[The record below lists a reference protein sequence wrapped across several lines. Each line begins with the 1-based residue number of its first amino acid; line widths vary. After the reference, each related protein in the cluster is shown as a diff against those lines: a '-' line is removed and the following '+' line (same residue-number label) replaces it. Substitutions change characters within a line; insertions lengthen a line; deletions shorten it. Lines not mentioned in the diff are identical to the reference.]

1 MERMQKILQAGMA
14 AGGMQN
20 NEQDPEFQRITQRFL
35 YGDVAH
41 HGTLSDTQRAL
52 IVLVSADNLPDLA
65 GHRKIY
71 TGCAGRGGYAGR
83 DQRSAYPMH
92 PLYWNGEGTVRSGRS
107 ESSI

>member
-1 MERMQKILQAGMA
+1 MDRMERMQKILQAGMA

-52 IVLVSADNLPDLA
+52 IVLVALTTCQTWPAIEKYTQAALA
-65 GHRKIY
+65 
-71 TGCAGRGGYAGR
+71 AGAT
-83 DQRSAYPMH
+83 P
-92 PLYWNGEGTVRSGRS
+92 E
-107 ESSI
+107 EI